1 MKIVK
6 STIRYAKK
14 NKLKFIFLQRSLDT
28 NDNIQT
34 SRRKLELDYYK
45 KFLDDSEFNFLIN
58 NKIEKQN
65 IYDAYL
71 GLMQSKVAIGS
82 QSTLLRDKLGCQEKI
97 LSLNL
102 PLIKIL
108 DFPIN
113 GICKLNNS
121 NYKEFEIRLDDILQM
136 SIDEYLIK
144 LDKPTSYVMEFEKKE
159 SAIDKVIKKL
169 SIYL

>member
-1 MKIVK
+1 
-6 STIRYAKK
+6 
-14 NKLKFIFLQRSLDT
+14 
-28 NDNIQT
+28 
-34 SRRKLELDYYK
+34 
-45 KFLDDSEFNFLIN
+45 
-58 NKIEKQN
+58 
-65 IYDAYL
+65 
-71 GLMQSKVAIGS
+71 MQSKVAIGS

-102 PLIKIL
+102 PLIKTL

-121 NYKEFEIRLDDILQM
+121 NYKEFEIRLDNILQM

-159 SAIDKVIKKL
+159 SAIDKVIKKVINL
-169 SIYL
+169 FIIV